1 MSKGKVDCSGISYTG
16 VPPMYIVSCKCFLP
30 DSMEVVLF
38 MIDSDVVSLSLYKE
52 STADRLPH
60 TLRRTIATHLRCAIQ
75 HT

>member
-38 MIDSDVVSLSLYKE
+38 MIDSDVVSLSLYK
-52 STADRLPH
+52 
-60 TLRRTIATHLRCAIQ
+60 
-75 HT
+75 